1 MSDVRD
7 KLSDQD
13 LLFMAETLLPGRDDY
28 DRLVAVLREDA
39 ELFEAMLGADR
50 LFERICAEREILVRI
65 SPHLFFAVLLR
76 RAKKDL
82 PQRLYTIERSA
93 RQRIPVFDTQHVA
106 DFLDEPEV
114 PDYLADMLASFTKV
128 QSFATAVR
136 VREGVWHRYRFSDMD
151 IDGLIRYC
159 QTIEQPQRFAFYK
172 RIGDV
177 CLFLT
182 GIFPEWVLSRERY
195 PASGQPRPR
204 LPWQRVRTMED
215 YREEG
220 STFYEMAAQHETAQL
235 MSLDKV
241 LAQLSERFLDAQ
253 KALTYI
259 AERYL
264 QFTKQE
270 LFSVG

>member
-1 MSDVRD
+1 MI
-7 KLSDQD
+7 
-13 LLFMAETLLPGRDDY
+13 ETLLPQRDDH
-28 DRLVAVLREDA
+28 DRLIAILKEDS
-39 ELFEAMLGADR
+39 ELFEAMLSADR
-50 LFERICAEREILVRI
+50 LFERICTEREILVRI

-76 RAKKDL
+76 RARKEL
-82 PQRLYTIERSA
+82 PQSPYTIERSA
-93 RQRIPVFDTQHVA
+93 RQRIPVFDTQRVA
-106 DFLDEPEV
+106 NFMDEPQV

-128 QSFATAVR
+128 HSFVTAVR
-136 VREGVWHRYRFSDMD
+136 VREGIWHRYRFSDMD

-159 QTIEQPQRFAFYK
+159 QSLEQPQRFALYK

-182 GIFPEWVLSRERY
+182 GIFPEWVTSRERY
-195 PASGQPRPR
+195 PASGQLRPR
-204 LPWQRVRTMED
+204 LPWQRVRTMEE

-241 LAQLSERFLDAQ
+241 LNQLSERFLEAQ

-264 QFTKQE
+264 QFTKQR
-270 LFSVG
+270 LFSVS